1 MIMTIAIMNIIM
13 NITMVIMIL
22 MIIMIVNICAC
33 IGLSCFLSVATNERC
48 ETYHCIDWVLK
59 WQLST
64 GCEWIGR
71 GKWPMKWVFER
82 TTFGDMNPIWS
93 SVVVS
98 PNSGILKICVA
109 EAMPAAPGV
118 KIKRW
123 AETHPALYLP
133 MRKLDPDRNFSGGSS
148 ARNLLVGGIS
158 TMLHGFP
165 RMIVLWIAGVVV

>member
-1 MIMTIAIMNIIM
+1 M
-13 NITMVIMIL
+13 
-22 MIIMIVNICAC
+22 
-33 IGLSCFLSVATNERC
+33 
-48 ETYHCIDWVLK
+48 
-59 WQLST
+59 
-64 GCEWIGR
+64 
-71 GKWPMKWVFER
+71 
-82 TTFGDMNPIWS
+82 
-93 SVVVS
+93 VVS

-123 AETHPALYLP
+123 AETHPALYLLA
-133 MRKLDPDRNFSGGSS
+133 MRRLDPDRNFSGGNS